1 MAKAIVLEYV
11 ELQSANVCV
20 TMILHLTHQSIL
32 PEKHTELGLLQ
43 EFFGGRI
50 IISYLFQLNL
60 NPAKQNWMVP
70 LYFK

>member
-11 ELQSANVCV
+11 ELQSANVYV
-20 TMILHLTHQSIL
+20 TMILHLTHQSTL
-32 PEKHTELGLLQ
+32 PEKHAELGLLR
-43 EFFGGRI
+43 ESFSGRI

-70 LYFK
+70 SYFK